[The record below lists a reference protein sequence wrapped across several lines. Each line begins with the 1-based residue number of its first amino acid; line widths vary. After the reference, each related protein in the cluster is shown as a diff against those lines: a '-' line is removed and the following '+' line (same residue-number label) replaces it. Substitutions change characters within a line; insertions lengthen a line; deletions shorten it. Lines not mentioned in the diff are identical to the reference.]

1 MMKKFLKIRRP
12 MIKTFIKSLKSF
24 PEADEIFNPW
34 WEVDPENDI
43 DDKGPIIRRQQLFQY
58 LNERIGKAKY
68 LLIAEAIGYQ
78 GGHFTGIPMTSERI
92 LLGGHAKKG
101 ILPEHVFSKIEPK
114 RTSRPDL
121 KPNGFSE
128 PTATIV
134 WGHIIQSNLNP
145 KDFILWNAFPW
156 HPFKPES
163 GYLSNRTPTV
173 SEFHAGAHILTQLI
187 QITKIGNIIAVGEKS
202 LKMLNKLEINC
213 IKVRHP
219 ANGGAT
225 KYRKQFSNVL
235 AQISKTN

>member
-1 MMKKFLKIRRP
+1 
-12 MIKTFIKSLKSF
+12 MINNFIESLKYS
-24 PEADEIFNPW
+24 PKRDNVFNPW
-34 WEVDPENDI
+34 WETDSENDI

-58 LNERIGKAKY
+58 LNERIGKAKF
-68 LLIAEAIGYQ
+68 LLVGEAIGYQ

-92 LLGGHAKKG
+92 LLGGHVEKG
-101 ILPEHVFSKIEPK
+101 ILPEHVFSGIEIN
-114 RTSRPDL
+114 RTSKPKL
-121 KPNGFSE
+121 KRQGFTE
-128 PTATIV
+128 PTGTIV

-173 SEFHAGAHILTQLI
+173 SEFHAGTHILTQLI

-225 KYRKQFSNVL
+225 KYRKQL
-235 AQISKTN
+235 TKIIS